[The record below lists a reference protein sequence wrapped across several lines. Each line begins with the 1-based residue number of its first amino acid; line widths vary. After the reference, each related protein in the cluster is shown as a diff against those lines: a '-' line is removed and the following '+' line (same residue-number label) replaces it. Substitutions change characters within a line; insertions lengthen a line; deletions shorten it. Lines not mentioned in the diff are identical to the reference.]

1 MKKKKAKGKLT
12 VSLSEL
18 SQEINLKDYLGRK
31 PTAKEKQLFA
41 DLAVDTI
48 VNRTLDGQTVN
59 GGKFKKYSKDYA
71 ALKGV
76 TRDSVDLFLEGDLL
90 ESIGR
95 RSSKEKVNTVKI
107 QMKKGLQTKKGFN
120 HQTGDTL
127 PKREFFAVT
136 DQEAKSI
143 TEEIRDKKADKEKV
157 KTSNILS
164 TRESVTSAGVS
175 LAELRAALDLLDID
189 QIE

>member
-1 MKKKKAKGKLT
+1 
-12 VSLSEL
+12 
-18 SQEINLKDYLGRK
+18 
-31 PTAKEKQLFA
+31 
-41 DLAVDTI
+41 
-48 VNRTLDGQTVN
+48 
-59 GGKFKKYSKDYA
+59 
-71 ALKGV
+71 
-76 TRDSVDLFLEGDLL
+76 
-90 ESIGR
+90 
-95 RSSKEKVNTVKI
+95 
-107 QMKKGLQTKKGFN
+107 MKKGLQTKKGFN

-143 TEEIRDKKADKEKV
+143 TEEIRDKKADKQKV

-175 LAELRAALDLLDID
+175 LAELRAALDLLDIE